1 MLRLFLLV
9 FLVVIIDAGELDRVH
24 PKFRPDYKYVATIG
38 GWMKMHRVP
47 TDWRDARTRCQLEG
61 ADLASPSDDLML
73 NAMLFISKDAV
84 GVNCGVY
91 TGIHSWFS
99 KGDFTSIDG
108 TPLWK
113 MPVELSS
120 SQMCSRKIP
129 HPCTVLFPSGTND
142 AVDCNQP
149 YIFICYRKYNKE
161 IHNIKS
167 ECGTNDPEYKY
178 YETPGRCYKFH
189 LQPQTWPDAY
199 KICLA
204 EGGHLAIVNSDEEVK
219 VISSIFELHPANTML
234 SKWKDHLLL
243 GFILFNETWN
253 TIHGQSLH
261 EAGFASWKE
270 GQPNN
275 WPHPDNS
282 GHLDLY
288 GNNQSCGSM
297 VRGGLLD
304 DIWCDTQFAFICER
318 PLPDVAK

>member
-47 TDWRDARTRCQLEG
+47 TDWRDARTRCQLE
-61 ADLASPSDDLML
+61 
-73 NAMLFISKDAV
+73 
-84 GVNCGVY
+84 
-91 TGIHSWFS
+91 
-99 KGDFTSIDG
+99 G